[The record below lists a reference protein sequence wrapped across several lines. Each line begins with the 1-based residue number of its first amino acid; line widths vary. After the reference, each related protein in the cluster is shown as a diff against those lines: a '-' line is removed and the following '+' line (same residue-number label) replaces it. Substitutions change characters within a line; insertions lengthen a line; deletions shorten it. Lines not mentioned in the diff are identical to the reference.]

1 MQKNLDKYV
10 SIKGARQNNLK
21 NIDLEVPRN
30 KIVVFTGVSGSG
42 KSSLAFGTIYAE
54 AQRRYLESVS
64 PYARRLFNQMSI
76 PDVDSVEGLPPAVAL
91 QQQKGNSSS
100 RSTIGSLTT
109 ISNSLRMLYSRAG
122 DYPKNMD
129 ILYADSFSP
138 NTPEGAC
145 PDCHGLGHKLDTT
158 EKLMVPDTSLSIGEK
173 ALKWPGGWHAKNLRD
188 MLTTMGVDV
197 STPWKKL
204 PKKTRDWILYT
215 DETPTVPVYANFSLK
230 EVKAAI
236 KNEEEPSYMGNFT
249 GVRDSILSTHSNTQS
264 AVMRKRVQKFL
275 IQKECPSCKGQGL
288 KESALKVKFAGYD
301 IVQISNLKIVK
312 LYEILSKARNEKKKK
327 APEVLKVI
335 ETICADVTLRLKTII
350 GLGLEHLTLDRKTP
364 SLSSGELQRLRLST
378 QLRSELFGVVYVLD
392 EPSAGLH
399 GKDIEALIDIF
410 KELKEKGNTVFIVE
424 HNKEIIKMADWIVD
438 IGPMAGTLGGEIIYN
453 GPIKGLKSK
462 KNSQTAKHLYSK
474 LNTKL
479 LKNRKA
485 KQFLEFKD
493 INVNNIEGLEFKLP
507 LEVMVNVVGVSGA
520 GKSSLIS
527 KAVNNIISN
536 KLKEKEN
543 SMEMGELVG
552 GIKGVKRVVEVN
564 QDPIGRTPRSNIA
577 TYTGVF
583 DYIRRLFSKTA
594 LAKKKSY
601 SASRFSF
608 NVTGGRCENC
618 SGEGYVMVELLFLP
632 SVYSPC
638 PVCEG
643 KRYNPQ
649 TLAVKYKNKS
659 IADILELTVDEAIE
673 FFSKEKDILK
683 GLSTLKSVGLNY
695 IKLGQSATEISG
707 GEAQRVK
714 LASELQAKRVD
725 HTLYL
730 LDEPSAG
737 LHPMDVEKLFI
748 QLQELIDR
756 GNSVVVID
764 HNEMITRNSDWKIEL
779 GPGAGDKG
787 GEVIS
792 SSAL

>member
-1 MQKNLDKYV
+1 MQKYLDKYV
-10 SIKGARQNNLK
+10 SIKGAKQNNLK

-109 ISNSLRMLYSRAG
+109 ISNSLRMLFSRAG
-122 DYPKNMD
+122 DYPKSME

-145 PDCHGLGHKLDTT
+145 PECHGLGHKLDTT

-188 MLTTMGVDV
+188 MLTTMGIDV
-197 STPWKKL
+197 TTPWRKL

-215 DETPTVPVYANFSLK
+215 DETPTVPVYANFNLK

-236 KNEEEPSYMGNFT
+236 KAEEEPSYMGNFT
-249 GVRDSILSTHSNTQS
+249 GVRNSILSTHSNTQS
-264 AVMRKRVQKFL
+264 PVMRKRVGKFL
-275 IQKECPSCKGQGL
+275 VQKECPKCKGQGL
-288 KESALKVKFAGYD
+288 KESALKVKFAGYN
-301 IVQISNLKIVK
+301 IVEISALKVKNLC
-312 LYEILSKARNEKKKK
+312 EILNKAKKEKTKKSNEVK
-327 APEVLKVI
+327 KVI
-335 ETICADVTLRLKTII
+335 ETICEDITLRLQTII
-350 GLGLEHLTLDRKTP
+350 GLGLEHLTLARKTP
-364 SLSSGELQRLRLST
+364 SLSSGELQRLRLAT
-378 QLRSELFGVVYVLD
+378 QLRSKLFGVVYVLD

-399 GKDIEALIDIF
+399 GKDIAALIKIF
-410 KELKEKGNTVFIVE
+410 KELKEKGNSVFIVE
-424 HNKEIIKMADWIVD
+424 HNKEIIKMADWVVD
-438 IGPMAGTLGGEIIYN
+438 IGPMAGTLGGEIVYN
-453 GPIKGLKSK
+453 GAISGLKNQK
-462 KNSQTAKHLYSK
+462 ESQTAKHLYSK
-474 LNTKL
+474 TKTNFSQ
-479 LKNRKA
+479 NRAAQKA
-485 KQFLEFKD
+485 LEFKN
-493 INVNNIEGLEFKLP
+493 ININNIESLSFKLP
-507 LEVMVNVVGVSGA
+507 LEIMVNVVGVSGA

-527 KAVNNIISN
+527 KAVFDIISTM
-536 KLKEKEN
+536 LREKEN
-543 SMEMGELVG
+543 STKRGELVG

-583 DYIRRLFSKTA
+583 DYVRRLFSKTT

-608 NVTGGRCENC
+608 NVAGGRCENC

-638 PVCEG
+638 PVCKG
-643 KRYNPQ
+643 KRYNPE
-649 TLAVKYKNKS
+649 TLAVKYKGKN
-659 IADILELTVDEAIE
+659 IADILELTVDEAID
-673 FFSKEKDILK
+673 FFSKEEDILK
-683 GLSTLKSVGLNY
+683 GLTTLKNVGLNY

-756 GNSVVVID
+756 GNSVVVVD
-764 HNEMITRNSDWKIEL
+764 HNEMITKNSDWKIEL
-779 GPGAGDKG
+779 GPGAGDRG
-787 GEVIS
+787 GKIVS